1 MLIGEKAAVDSK
13 NVPKLELMRSWWMVK
28 NKEETR
34 TGKMAF
40 KIDGK
45 KF

>member
-1 MLIGEKAAVDSK
+1 MLIGEKATIDSK
-13 NVPKLELMRSWWMVK
+13 NVPELELMRSWGMVT

-45 KF
+45 NF